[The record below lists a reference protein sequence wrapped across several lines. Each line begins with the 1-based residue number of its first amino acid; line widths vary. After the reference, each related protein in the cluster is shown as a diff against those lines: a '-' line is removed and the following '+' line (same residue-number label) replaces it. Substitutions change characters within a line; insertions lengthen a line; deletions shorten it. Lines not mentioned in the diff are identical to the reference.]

1 MTHRPVCLAAL
12 AAVAIAGCGSSS
24 SGETNKQATSTTAA
38 ASSAAS
44 AKLAAP
50 GEASPQRPAPPFALK
65 NSLGQNVKLS
75 DFRGKAVYLMFI
87 YDHCPDVCP
96 LMVSSFHTA
105 LAKMSPA
112 DRAKQQIIA
121 VSVDPKGDTP
131 KTVKQFLDTRLM
143 TGKMQYLLGSKRE
156 LTPVWKEWGIKVE
169 TSPKNREEVGHSAFV
184 YGITASGKVR
194 ALYPSNFK
202 PAWIVHDTPILAAS

>member
-1 MTHRPVCLAAL
+1 MMRRPAGSLVTAL
-12 AAVAIAGCGSSS
+12 IALAIAGCGSSS
-24 SGETNKQATSTTAA
+24 SSSTAPAKSTSTA
-38 ASSAAS
+38 SAAS

-50 GEASPQRPAPPFALK
+50 GEANPARPAPEIALK
-65 NSLGQNVKLS
+65 NSLGQDVRLS
-75 DFRGKAVYLMFI
+75 DYRGKAVYLMFI
-87 YDHCPDVCP
+87 YDHCPDICP

-105 LAKMSPA
+105 LSKMSPA
-112 DRAKQQIIA
+112 EAAKAQIIA

-131 KTVKQFLDTRLM
+131 KTVKGFLAERLM
-143 TGKMQYLLGSKRE
+143 TGRMQYLLGSKKE
-156 LTPVWKEWGIKVE
+156 LVPVWKQWGIQVQA
-169 TSPKNREEVGHSAFV
+169 SPDQREVGHSAFV

>member
-1 MTHRPVCLAAL
+1 MTRISSLLLILVV
-12 AAVAIAGCGSSS
+12 AAVAAGCGSSS
-24 SGETNKQATSTTAA
+24 SGSSSTPSTATAA
-38 ASSAAS
+38 KADLAS

-50 GEASPQRPAPPFALK
+50 GEASPQKPAPEIALK
-65 NSLGQNVKLS
+65 NSLGQDVKLS
-75 DFRGKAVYLMFI
+75 QFQGKAVYLMFI

-105 LAKMSPA
+105 LSKMSPA
-112 DRAKQQIIA
+112 QQAKQQIVA

-131 KTVKQFLDTRLM
+131 KTVKQFLGTHLM
-143 TGKMQYLLGSKRE
+143 TGKIQYLLGSKKE
-156 LTPVWKEWGIKVE
+156 LAPIWKQWGIKVE
-169 TSPKNREEVGHSAFV
+169 ASPDDREVGHSAFV